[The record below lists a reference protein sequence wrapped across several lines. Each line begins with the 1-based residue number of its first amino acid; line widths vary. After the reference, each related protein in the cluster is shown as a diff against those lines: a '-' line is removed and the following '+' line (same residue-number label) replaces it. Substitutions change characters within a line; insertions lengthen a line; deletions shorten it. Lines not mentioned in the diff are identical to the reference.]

1 MTIAAPWLRR
11 LLIAAALASAALV
24 PLLST
29 QLPRSADG
37 RPHLYR
43 LILLDHSIRNGE
55 RWPRYSPELAYGNG
69 YPLFNFY
76 APLTYYLGVLLHAAG
91 LEFVAALHAIF
102 ALTFVIGA
110 WGTFTLAAE
119 WFGEPAGVIAAAAFV
134 FAPYTLFN
142 ALTRGA
148 APEALAVALLPWLLW
163 SLHRALVAPTPSAL
177 ARPALVFAALLLTH
191 NLTAVLGT
199 GLAIVWLVVE
209 ATALRPLVSRFKFHG
224 LLVILSLISGLA
236 LAAFFWLPALLE
248 TGAAQVAQLTAPATL
263 DFRNYFLTPAQLFA
277 ASFTFDPRLEPVT
290 VPVSFGLAPALGA
303 LAALLMWRRYDARA
317 MRLRVAVAFALM
329 AFFLFLT
336 LPIALPLWQAVG
348 PLPVIQFPWRF
359 LGPAS
364 VFAAL
369 LCGAAVGVLPDRRA
383 TLGAVVFVIALAL
396 TALPWSFV
404 TRFPESQLPA
414 TPGLSDIFAYEVESG
429 GFGLTSTGEFL
440 PVAVKRLP
448 EPQAD
453 WAAAAARGAVDRLDT
468 EALPQSVTVVQSQSE
483 RLAARADFRSP
494 EAFTA
499 TFRWFH
505 FPGWQA
511 EVDGQPAG
519 IVPSDP
525 HGFITVPVS
534 AGEHRVRVF
543 FGTTPI
549 RQFAVVISM
558 AGAIGLAASLGI
570 ARRTGQPAP
579 PPPLIRTAYVA
590 ALIIVGLA
598 VGALRLAID
607 ERDTVFRQ
615 SRFDGQ
621 TVRGAT
627 RALDVDFGAALRLV
641 AFDPPAAT
649 PADRP
654 LSFTLYWTQAQP
666 VTEDYSVAAQLWDA
680 EGHLVGQQDAQHP
693 NGAPTS
699 RWLAGSYAADAHA
712 LTPYPGTLPG
722 DYRLMIGVYPP
733 GGSNVEVKNA
743 DGLPLGRFFEA
754 ARVAVLPPARPPTEA
769 ELNPAQPL
777 RALLGPIQL
786 LGVDGKPAGVTAGDD
801 LPLVLYYRVDDEPLR
816 NVLVQLELL
825 SEDGTRTSLGAPPL
839 LGEASAMV
847 RAPYTFLIPPQTP
860 ARRAEVQ
867 ASVYRSGGGR
877 LAGPVTIGAVEVATP
892 SRSFTPPPMEVTVE
906 AAFGAAIDLLGFD
919 MAAARPG
926 EPLALTLYWQPR
938 EIVATRYSAFVHV
951 LNPQGEIVA
960 QSDAT
965 PGQGTR
971 PTTGW
976 LPPEVITDRHTLALP
991 AGLPSG
997 EYAVRVGLYDA
1008 RTGLRLNA
1016 SSEAGAE
1023 LGDSLLLRTLT
1034 MP

>member
-55 RWPRYSPELAYGNG
+55 RWPRYSPELAYGYG

-76 APLTYYLGVLLHAAG
+76 APLTYYLGVLLHAVG

-110 WGTFTLAAE
+110 WGTFALAAE

-317 MRLRVAVAFALM
+317 MRLRVAVTFALM

-336 LPIALPLWQAVG
+336 LPIALP
-348 PLPVIQFPWRF
+348 
-359 LGPAS
+359 
-364 VFAAL
+364 
-369 LCGAAVGVLPDRRA
+369 
-383 TLGAVVFVIALAL
+383 
-396 TALPWSFV
+396 
-404 TRFPESQLPA
+404 
-414 TPGLSDIFAYEVESG
+414 
-429 GFGLTSTGEFL
+429 
-440 PVAVKRLP
+440 
-448 EPQAD
+448 EPQAE
-453 WAAAAARGAVDRLDT
+453 WATAAARGAVDRLDT

-598 VGALRLAID
+598 VGALRLAVD

-666 VTEDYSVAAQLWDA
+666 VTGDYSVAAQLWDA

-754 ARVAVLPPARPPTEA
+754 ARVAVLPPARPATEA

-777 RALLGPIQL
+777 RASLGPIQL